1 MLLNAAQVPAIALN
15 TVIHMSLIKS
25 LILTATAL
33 SSSAVLAED
42 GSERAS
48 QAAQKM
54 RVAQEARFIDQ
65 NSGEASRFVSA
76 DEQSRAEQLKKSE
89 G

>member
-1 MLLNAAQVPAIALN
+1 MNF
-15 TVIHMSLIKS
+15 IKS
-25 LILTATAL
+25 MMFTAAAL
-33 SSSAVLAED
+33 SCTAVLAED
-42 GSERAS
+42 GSERAG

-54 RVAQEARFIDQ
+54 RLAQEARFIDQ
-65 NSGEASRFVSA
+65 QSGEASRFVSA

>member
-1 MLLNAAQVPAIALN
+1 MTFMKSIIF
-15 TVIHMSLIKS
+15 TV
-25 LILTATAL
+25 AAL
-33 SSSAVLAED
+33 SCTSVWAED
-42 GSERAS
+42 GSERVG

-54 RVAQEARFIDQ
+54 RIAQEARFIDQ
-65 NSGEASRFVSA
+65 QSGEASRFVSA